1 MPDSASDVSTP
12 RSVRQNMRLLSSVLD
27 DAIRELEGEA
37 ASARVTAARGVA
49 MQAHAGGDAAPLE
62 ALAAGLGP
70 DEAVFLARAF
80 ALDAALADIAEDVT
94 GRRRF
99 AEMEARPGPDGA
111 GGPPRTLPEAVR
123 ALDGGA
129 EAAVARLHVV
139 PVLTAH
145 PTEMRRRSV
154 ADREVEIT
162 RLMSLRRHH
171 LPRDLDRRL
180 RAELHREIAFLWL
193 TRLNRPDRITV
204 ADEVRNMLEVV
215 RRALLPAL
223 EELFDGWADALG
235 PSLGAPVPP
244 GALTLGT
251 WIGGDRDGHPGVDGA
266 ALSAALEAQASLIL
280 GRYVGLAAQL
290 RDDLSLSTTLVAA
303 SPEVEALAA
312 RSQEGSVH
320 RADEPYRA
328 ALIGMHTRLLATL
341 HKLAAGPPAPGAPY
355 AGPDELLAE
364 LETVRASL
372 AAHAGPRLVG
382 RKLPLFIALVG
393 ACGFHLLS
401 LDLRQNS
408 DVHARTLHAL
418 FAAVSPDVDYLALD
432 EEARVRL
439 LLAELADRRPLRTP
453 FAEYGEET
461 RRELGVVD
469 AAARALADY
478 GPRALGRY
486 VVSKTDSVSDMLEP
500 LVLMK
505 QAGLVVGG
513 PEPVTRVP
521 VSPLFET
528 IADLEAAPDIMARW
542 LALPPVR
549 SLLSGAGAGGVVQ
562 EAMLGY
568 SDSSKDGGFLPSRRG
583 AAEAAAAL
591 AGVTREAGVGLQ
603 LFHGRGGSIGRG
615 GGPTAE
621 TVLAQPPG
629 TVQGRIRLTEQGE
642 MIQRLYGDTAVA
654 RRNLDALAAATL
666 AAGALQAPAEAAAAL
681 DPAAERALSHL
692 SAEAFTA
699 FRALVY
705 DDPAF
710 EDFFWSAT
718 PVAEIADLK
727 IGSRPASRT
736 KSRRIED
743 LRAIPWVFSWS
754 QARIF
759 LPGWY
764 GVASGA
770 RAAGMSPADVAGLA
784 AAAPFLKPALAGME
798 LMLAQS
804 DMAIAARYAALAS
817 DRAAGERIF
826 ARIRAE
832 RDAAVELVLAARG
845 GRALLD
851 DRPELRES
859 VAFAAPVIDAL
870 NHLQVELLGRKRRG
884 DADPRTTLALQLTVN
899 GVAAGLRNTG

>member
-1 MPDSASDVSTP
+1 MPDSAGDGSTT
-12 RSVRQNMRLLSSVLD
+12 RSVRQNMRLLSAALD

-37 ASARVTAARGVA
+37 AAARVSAARGLA
-49 MQAHAGGDAAPLE
+49 LQAHASGDPAPLE
-62 ALAAGLGP
+62 QLAAGLER

-99 AEMEARPGPDGA
+99 AEMEARSDTEA
-111 GGPPRTLPEAVR
+111 AASRTLPEAAR
-123 ALDGGA
+123 ALGGRA
-129 EAAVARLHVV
+129 PDALARLHVV

-154 ADREVEIT
+154 ADREVELA
-162 RLMSLRRHH
+162 RLMAFRRHH

-180 RAELHREIAFLWL
+180 RAELHREVALLWL

-204 ADEVRNMLEVV
+204 ADEVRNMLEVT

-223 EELFDGWADALG
+223 EELLDGWADALG
-235 PSLGAPVPP
+235 PLGEGGLPP
-244 GALTLGT
+244 EALTLGT

-266 ALSAALEAQASLIL
+266 TLRAALEAQASLLL

-290 RDDLSLSTTLVAA
+290 RDDLSLSTTLIGV
-303 SPEVEALAA
+303 SPQVQALAA
-312 RSQEGSVH
+312 RAGEGSVH

-328 ALIGMHTRLLATL
+328 AFIGVHARLLATL
-341 HKLAAGPPAPGAPY
+341 HKLAAGPPAPGEPY

-364 LETVRASL
+364 LEAVRASL
-372 AAHAGPRLVG
+372 EAHGGARLVG
-382 RKLPLFIALVG
+382 SRLPLFIALVR

-408 DVHARTLHAL
+408 DVHARTLHEL
-418 FAAVSPDVDYLALD
+418 FAAVSPDVDYQALD

-439 LLAELADRRPLRTP
+439 LLGELADKRPLRTP
-453 FAEYGEET
+453 FADYGEET

-505 QAGLVVGG
+505 QAGLVEGG
-513 PEPVTRVP
+513 PAPVARVP

-528 IADLEAAPDIMARW
+528 IADLQHAPDIMRRW

-549 SLLSGAGAGGVVQ
+549 SMLDASRPAGVQ

-591 AGVTREAGVGLQ
+591 AQVTREAGVGLQ
-603 LFHGRGGSIGRG
+603 LFHGRGGSGGRG

-654 RRNLDALAAATL
+654 RRNLDALAAAALT
-666 AAGALQAPAEAAAAL
+666 AGASDAPAEAAAAL
-681 DPAAERALSHL
+681 DPRAEAALTRL
-692 SAEAFTA
+692 SAEAFAA

-784 AAAPFLKPALAGME
+784 AAAPFLKPALHGME

-804 DMAIAARYAALAS
+804 DMGIAARYAALAS

-826 ARIRAE
+826 ARIREE
-832 RDAAVELVLAARG
+832 REAAVALVLAARG
-845 GRALLD
+845 GAELLD

-884 DADPRTTLALQLTVN
+884 DDDPRTQLALQLTVN

>member
-1 MPDSASDVSTP
+1 MPDSAPLSADVSTT
-12 RSVRQNMRLLSSVLD
+12 RSVRQNMRLLSAVLD
-27 DAIRELEGEA
+27 DAIRHLEGEEA
-37 ASARVTAARGVA
+37 GARVAAARA
-49 MQAHAGGDAAPLE
+49 LAIRASLSGDSSPLKE
-62 ALAAGLGP
+62 LAAGLDADG
-70 DEAVFLARAF
+70 AVFLARAF
-80 ALDAALADIAEDVT
+80 ALDAALGDIAEDVT

-99 AEMEARPGPDGA
+99 AETQAHPGA
-111 GGPPRTLPEAVR
+111 GDAAPATLPEALR
-123 ALDGGA
+123 SLGRDGPEALDA
-129 EAAVARLHVV
+129 LHVV

-154 ADREVEIT
+154 ADREVELT
-162 RLMSLRRHH
+162 RLMALRRHH

-180 RAELHREIAFLWL
+180 REALFREIALLWL

-204 ADEVRNMLEVV
+204 GDEVRNMLEVV

-223 EELFDGWADALG
+223 EELFDSWAEALD
-235 PSLGAPVPP
+235 PPAPPTV
-244 GALTLGT
+244 LTLGS
-251 WIGGDRDGHPGVDGA
+251 WIGGDRDGHPGVDGDT
-266 ALSAALEAQASLIL
+266 LRAALEAQSSLIL

-290 RDDLSLSTTLVAA
+290 RDDLSLSTTLVPA
-303 SPEVEALAA
+303 SPQVLGLAERA
-312 RSQEGSVH
+312 GDTSVH

-328 ALIGMHTRLLATL
+328 VFIGVHARLLATL
-341 HKLAAGPPAPGAPY
+341 HALAAGPPAPGSPY
-355 AGPDELLAE
+355 ASPDELLAE
-364 LETVRASL
+364 LTAVRASL
-372 AAHAGPRLVG
+372 VAHGGARLVG
-382 RKLPLFIALVG
+382 RRLPLFIELVC

-408 DVHARTLHAL
+408 DVHARTLAEL
-418 FAAVSPDVDYLALD
+418 FAAVSPEVDYLALD
-432 EEARVRL
+432 EAARVRL

-453 FAEYGEET
+453 FADYGEET

-469 AAARALADY
+469 AAARALDAY

-513 PEPVTRVP
+513 PEPTTRLP

-528 IADLEAAPDIMARW
+528 IADLQHAPGILRDW

-549 SLLSGAGAGGVVQ
+549 SLLHSAHHGSVQ

-583 AAEAAAAL
+583 AVAAAAAL
-591 AGVTREAGVGLQ
+591 ARVTGEAGVGLQ

-654 RRNLDALAAATL
+654 RRNLDALAAAAL
-666 AAGALQAPAEAAAAL
+666 VAGREPAGAGAAAA
-681 DPAAERALSHL
+681 DPAAERTLERL

-705 DDPAF
+705 DDPGF

-736 KSRRIED
+736 ASRRIED

-770 RAAGMSPADVAGLA
+770 RAAGLSPAAVADLA
-784 AAAPFLKPALAGME
+784 AAAPFLKPALHGME

-826 ARIRAE
+826 DAIRRE

-845 GRALLD
+845 GAALLD
-851 DRPELRES
+851 DRPELKES
-859 VAFAAPVIDAL
+859 VAFSTPVIDAL

>member
-1 MPDSASDVSTP
+1 MADDVSTT
-12 RSVRQNMRLLSSVLD
+12 RGVRQNMRLLSAVLD
-27 DAIRELEGEA
+27 EAIRYLEGEA
-37 ASARVTAARGVA
+37 AAARVVAARGVA
-49 MQAHAGGDAAPLE
+49 ISAGASRDSAELR
-62 ALAAGLGP
+62 ALAEGLDLDG
-70 DEAVFLARAF
+70 AVFLARAL

-99 AEMEARPGPDGA
+99 AEMEAQRTA
-111 GGPPRTLPEAVR
+111 ESAPRTLPEAVR
-123 ALDGGA
+123 ARGEGAGEALDA
-129 EAAVARLHVV
+129 LRVV

-162 RLMSLRRHH
+162 RLMALRRHH

-180 RAELHREIAFLWL
+180 RDALFREISLLWL

-215 RRALLPAL
+215 RRALLPAF
-223 EELFDGWADALG
+223 EELYEGWAEALG
-235 PSLGAPVPP
+235 RPELPPV
-244 GALTLGT
+244 LTLGS
-251 WIGGDRDGHPGVDGA
+251 WVGGDRDGHPGVDGA
-266 ALSAALEAQASLIL
+266 TLRAALEAQASLIL
-280 GRYVGLAAQL
+280 GHYVGMVAQL
-290 RDDLSLSTTLVAA
+290 RDDLGLSTTVVEVT
-303 SPEVEALAA
+303 PELRALAERA
-312 RSQEGSVH
+312 NEGSVH
-320 RADEPYRA
+320 RSDEPYRTA
-328 ALIGMHTRLLATL
+328 MIGVHARLLATL
-341 HKLAAGPPAPGAPY
+341 HKLAAGPPAPGDAYP
-355 AGPDELLAE
+355 GPQALMDDLLA
-364 LETVRASL
+364 VRDSL
-372 AAHAGPRLVG
+372 ARHGGERLIGPRLHG
-382 RKLPLFIALVG
+382 LIQLVRT
-393 ACGFHLLS
+393 CGFHLLS

-408 DVHARTLHAL
+408 DVHARTLHEL
-418 FAAVSPDVDYLALD
+418 FAAVSPEVDYLALD
-432 EEARVRL
+432 EEARVAL
-439 LLAELADRRPLRTP
+439 LREELADRRLLRTP

-478 GPRALGRY
+478 GPGALGRY

-513 PEPVTRVP
+513 AEPRTEMP

-528 IADLEAAPDIMARW
+528 IADLQHAPDIMRRW
-542 LALPPVR
+542 LALPQAG
-549 SLLSGAGAGGVVQ
+549 SLLRAPSGEAVQ

-583 AAEAAAAL
+583 AAEAAEAL
-591 AGVTREAGVGLQ
+591 ARVTREAGVGLQ

-642 MIQRLYGDTAVA
+642 MIQRLYGDPAVA
-654 RRNLDALAAATL
+654 RRNLDALAAAAL
-666 AAGALQAPAEAAAAL
+666 AAGARPPQPPGVGVEDEAL
-681 DPAAERALSHL
+681 GRL
-692 SAEAFTA
+692 SAEAFRA

-770 RAAGMSPADVAGLA
+770 KAAGLSPRNVAELA
-784 AAAPFLKPALAGME
+784 QGAPFLQPALHGME

-817 DRAAGERIF
+817 DRGAGARIF
-826 ARIRAE
+826 DAIRRE
-832 RDAAVELVLAARG
+832 REAAVELVLAARG
-845 GRALLD
+845 GTRLLD
-851 DRPELRES
+851 DRPELAES

-870 NHLQVELLGRKRRG
+870 NYLQVELLGRKRRG
-884 DADPRTTLALQLTVN
+884 ETDPRVTLALQLTVN

>member
-1 MPDSASDVSTP
+1 MPDSASDVSTT
-12 RSVRQNMRLLSSVLD
+12 RSVRQNMRLLSAVLD
-27 DAIRELEGEA
+27 DAIRELEGADA
-37 ASARVTAARGVA
+37 AGRVLAARA
-49 MQAHAGGDAAPLE
+49 TALDAHASRDPAPLQE
-62 ALAAGLGP
+62 LAAGLGP
-70 DEAVFLARAF
+70 DDAVFLARAF

-99 AEMEARPGPDGA
+99 AETEARPGADGGA
-111 GGPPRTLPEAVR
+111 PHTLPDAVR
-123 ALDGGA
+123 ALGGGA
-129 EAAVARLHVV
+129 AAALDRLHVV

-154 ADREVEIT
+154 ADREVELT
-162 RLMSLRRHH
+162 RLMALRRHH

-180 RAELHREIAFLWL
+180 RDELHREIALLWL

-223 EELFDGWADALG
+223 EELFDGWADALA
-235 PSLGAPVPP
+235 APVPP
-244 GALTLGT
+244 TALTLGT

-266 ALSAALEAQASLIL
+266 TLRAALEAQSSLIL

-290 RDDLSLSTTLVAA
+290 RDDLGLSTTLIAVT
-303 SPEVEALAA
+303 PEVEALAA
-312 RSQEGSVH
+312 RAREGSVH

-328 ALIGMHTRLLATL
+328 ALIGVHGRLLATL
-341 HKLAAGPPAPGAPY
+341 HKLAAGPPAPGEAY
-355 AGPDELLAE
+355 AGPDALLSD
-364 LETVRASL
+364 LETLRASL
-372 AAHAGPRLVG
+372 LAHGGERLVG
-382 RKLPLFIALVG
+382 RRLPLFIALVR
-393 ACGFHLLS
+393 ACGFHLLA

-408 DVHARTLHAL
+408 DVHARTLHEL

-432 EEARVRL
+432 EDARVRL
-439 LLAELADRRPLRTP
+439 LLQELADRRPLRTP

-478 GPRALGRY
+478 GPAALGRY

-505 QAGLVVGG
+505 QAGLVEGG
-513 PEPVTRVP
+513 PQPVARVP

-528 IADLEAAPDIMARW
+528 IADLEHAPDIMRRW

-549 SLLSGAGAGGVVQ
+549 SLLRDGVQ

-591 AGVTREAGVGLQ
+591 AQVTREAGVGLQ

-654 RRNLDALAAATL
+654 RRNLDALAAAAL
-666 AAGALQAPAEAAAAL
+666 AAGARDATGPAAAAS
-681 DPAAERALSHL
+681 DPAAERALSRL
-692 SAEAFTA
+692 STEAFAA

-736 KSRRIED
+736 ASRRIED

-770 RAAGMSPADVAGLA
+770 RAAGLTPADVAGLA
-784 AAAPFLKPALAGME
+784 AAAPFLQPALAGME

-817 DRAAGERIF
+817 DPAAGARIF
-826 ARIRAE
+826 DAIRRE

-845 GRALLD
+845 GTSLLD